1 MACVGTAAGG
11 SRPVAATP
19 GWAAGA
25 SRMALAQR
33 LAAGPAGAGHS
44 RVIFF
49 TPGGAGTQRK
59 PGVGERSGASA
70 GRCCRD
76 GQARRQLGSRRGATV
91 LGPEIGV
98 SAEIRRAGQRGHVG
112 SGRRA
117 APVHRRG
124 RASCFPRSPRFF
136 LGVLLFCCRGRCVS
150 LASVAAARWQIC
162 SSFSWWISALWH
174 SHLPHTQS
182 TLLFLV

>member
-59 PGVGERSGASA
+59 PGVGERGGASA
-70 GRCCRD
+70 GRWCRA
-76 GQARRQLGSRRGATV
+76 GQARGNGFGAGNRRVRGDT
-91 LGPEIGV
+91 G
-98 SAEIRRAGQRGHVG
+98 AGQRGHVG
-112 SGRRA
+112 RCAGGGRT